1 MAALIARADR
11 MGIERLIVFMG
22 YPMVMDPSPDE
33 LRRQNDQVL
42 QALSHWHHRA
52 FGFAYVSPNH
62 VEASLREIDRC
73 VRDGPMVGIKLWVA
87 RRCHDAAID
96 PIIARARE
104 LKAAIYQHTWIKAGG
119 SLPGESL
126 PEDLVALAARHPDTP
141 LICGHT
147 GGNWE
152 LGIRTVRATRTIS
165 IDLAGSD
172 PTAGFVEMARPRAR
186 GAAVDLRQRCRR
198 PGLRLATGQGAFGRH
213 LRGRPEGD
221 PRRQPPG
228 DARADPSRQGSRVR
242 TMIDVNVSLSRWP
255 FRRLPLDEPAALVAA
270 LRRLG
275 VTQAWAGSFDG
286 LLHRDVAGVNR
297 RLAEDCRAHGGGL
310 LVPFGTVNPTLPDWR
325 DDVRRCQEEHWMLGI
340 RLHPNYHGYGLE

>member
-1 MAALIARADR
+1 MTEPPRERIWDLHCHLTGVPGRTPDELMAALIARADR

-22 YPMVMDPSPDE
+22 YPMVMDPPAVE

-87 RRCHDAAID
+87 RRCNDPAID
-96 PIIARARE
+96 PIIARAGE

-126 PEDLVALAARHPDTP
+126 PGDLVALAARHPNTP

-152 LGIRTVRATRTIS
+152 LGIRTVRATSNIS

-172 PTAGFVEMARPRAR
+172 PTAGFVEMAVRELGPNRIIYGSDVGGRGFASQLSKVRSTAISAADRGTILGGNLRAML
-186 GAAVDLRQRCRR
+186 APILRAK
-198 PGLRLATGQGAFGRH
+198 GVA
-213 LRGRPEGD
+213 
-221 PRRQPPG
+221 
-228 DARADPSRQGSRVR
+228 
-242 TMIDVNVSLSRWP
+242 I
-255 FRRLPLDEPAALVAA
+255 EP
-270 LRRLG
+270 
-275 VTQAWAGSFDG
+275 
-286 LLHRDVAGVNR
+286 
-297 RLAEDCRAHGGGL
+297 
-310 LVPFGTVNPTLPDWR
+310 
-325 DDVRRCQEEHWMLGI
+325 
-340 RLHPNYHGYGLE
+340 